1 MFSEVTKQRL
11 DESHQRQ
18 PRVNDPKRQRTRFQ
32 IIAAFGSCR
41 DLCSLG
47 CRSPKFRKHVIKP
60 KASTKPSAF
69 TSYNRKAPRLNHIYR
84 NKNMTIGVLFP
95 PRLRTSLVDEVPY
108 DPAEVDTT
116 LLNLFPAAPLQKSSS
131 CPARDNVQM
140 PRRHR
145 RNVSFHNEVTVV
157 EVERVP
163 KSETKG
169 VWWSFRDMDRF
180 RLEASRSQQ
189 RRKRGMSRSK
199 QSQKHARKVL
209 VQQCASEELDGIPS
223 DPATLGMIAS
233 DSSKK
238 SREIA
243 HRSAQKLE
251 QEVLKE
257 YGHQR
262 NNSITSSNNSITTP
276 MPLRAVHKSRNMVA
290 DYYWGAVVDAFTDT
304 VTCGIGSKVAC

>member
-1 MFSEVTKQRL
+1 MTV
-11 DESHQRQ
+11 
-18 PRVNDPKRQRTRFQ
+18 
-32 IIAAFGSCR
+32 G
-41 DLCSLG
+41 
-47 CRSPKFRKHVIKP
+47 VI
-60 KASTKPSAF
+60 
-69 TSYNRKAPRLNHIYR
+69 L
-84 NKNMTIGVLFP
+84 P
-95 PRLRTSLVDEVPY
+95 PRLRTSLADEELY
-108 DPAEVDTT
+108 DPAEVDKS
-116 LLNLFPAAPLQKSSS
+116 LLNLFPSNPLQKSSS
-131 CPARDNVQM
+131 CPTCDNQK

-163 KSETKG
+163 KSETQG
-169 VWWSFRDMDRF
+169 VWWSFREMDRF
-180 RLEASRSQQ
+180 RLEASQSLQ
-189 RRKRGMSRSK
+189 RRKRGISRSK

-209 VQQCASEELDGIPS
+209 IQQCASEELDGIPS
-223 DPATLGMIAS
+223 DPNTLGMIAS

-243 HRSAQKLE
+243 YKAAQKLE

-262 NNSITSSNNSITTP
+262 NNSITSSANSSITAP
-276 MPLRAVHKSRNMVA
+276 MPLRVVQQSRNIVA